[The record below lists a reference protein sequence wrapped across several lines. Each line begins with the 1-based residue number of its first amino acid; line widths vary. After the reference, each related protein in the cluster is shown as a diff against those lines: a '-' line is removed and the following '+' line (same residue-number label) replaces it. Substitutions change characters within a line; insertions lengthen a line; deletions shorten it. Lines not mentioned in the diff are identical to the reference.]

1 MMSTSRNLTNDI
13 EALLPFYVNGSLDPE
28 DRAKVEA
35 ELLNNSE
42 LTGEVEALTKLRETM
57 QQLEFGTSPGQFG
70 LARLLRDID
79 RNEEKAPSKPVFSW
93 SIAVAAV
100 AALVTLGASWM
111 YDRYGPSIDQ
121 ASGDTQKRLTVAF
134 QPDATQAEVSNL
146 LIDLELEIVEGPTA
160 IGLYKLVPE
169 KGREQNALSE
179 LAMELRNRPDLI
191 ESVDMP

>member
-1 MMSTSRNLTNDI
+1 
-13 EALLPFYVNGSLDPE
+13 
-28 DRAKVEA
+28 
-35 ELLNNSE
+35 
-42 LTGEVEALTKLRETM
+42 
-57 QQLEFGTSPGQFG
+57 
-70 LARLLRDID
+70 
-79 RNEEKAPSKPVFSW
+79 
-93 SIAVAAV
+93 
-100 AALVTLGASWM
+100 M